1 MQCSQRRICDD
12 AVKNPPYCFYDY
24 VLQPNTN
31 TNTMGG
37 NEMHDEHNK
46 DEQEFCGWQRRQI
59 QPLKSSDFGI
69 NLTSFKSLNQQSDF
83 PQVS

>member
-1 MQCSQRRICDD
+1 
-12 AVKNPPYCFYDY
+12 
-24 VLQPNTN
+24 
-31 TNTMGG
+31 MGG
-37 NEMHDEHNK
+37 SSEMHDEHHNKNKGVKK

-59 QPLKSSDFGI
+59 QSLKSSDFGI

>member
-1 MQCSQRRICDD
+1 
-12 AVKNPPYCFYDY
+12 
-24 VLQPNTN
+24 
-31 TNTMGG
+31 MGG